1 MHKAKI
7 QRQDNK
13 LTYRTYKNRIFE
25 NDKTSIQV
33 KQRIYIDTSV
43 FGGHFDDEFKEHT
56 IPLFDRIIKGE
67 FIILYQT
74 VTQDELENAPEKV
87 KELVKSIRA
96 DLTEFIE
103 TTDEVVDLATEYIS
117 EKVVGQTSYAD
128 CLHIALATI
137 NRADFLVSWNFKH
150 IVNIE
155 RIRGYNSI
163 NIKYGYK
170 QLEIRSPR
178 EFEKY
183 EDD

>member
-1 MHKAKI
+1 M
-7 QRQDNK
+7 
-13 LTYRTYKNRIFE
+13 
-25 NDKTSIQV
+25 
-33 KQRIYIDTSV
+33 KQRIYLDTSV
-43 FGGHFDDEFKEHT
+43 FGGYFDEEFSEHT
-56 IPLFDRIIKGE
+56 IPLFDRLKNND
-67 FIILYQT
+67 FTLLFST

-87 KELVKSIRA
+87 RNLVKSIRT
-96 DLTEFIE
+96 DSTEFLD
-103 TTDEVVDLATEYIS
+103 TTEESIDLATEYIT
-117 EKVVGQTSYAD
+117 EKVVGQTSFAD

-150 IVNIE
+150 IVNIQ

-163 NIKYGYK
+163 NIKNGYK

>member
-1 MHKAKI
+1 M
-7 QRQDNK
+7 K
-13 LTYRTYKNRIFE
+13 LNLYRHLKP
-25 NDKTSIQV
+25 
-33 KQRIYIDTSV
+33 RIYIDTSV
-43 FGGHFDDEFKEHT
+43 FGGHFDDEFSEHT
-56 IPLFDRIIKGE
+56 IPLFDLIKSGE
-67 FIILYQT
+67 YVVLYSN

-87 KELVKSIRA
+87 KDLVRSLRVES
-96 DLTEFIE
+96 TEFLE
-103 TTDEVVDLATEYIS
+103 TTSEAIDLATEYIT
-117 EKVVGQTSYAD
+117 EKVVGKTSFAD

-163 NIKYGYK
+163 NIKNGYK

-183 EDD
+183 ED

>member
-1 MHKAKI
+1 
-7 QRQDNK
+7 
-13 LTYRTYKNRIFE
+13 
-25 NDKTSIQV
+25 V

-43 FGGHFDDEFKEHT
+43 FGGYFDEEFKEHT
-56 IPLFDRIIKGE
+56 IPLFDRIKAGE
-67 FIILYQT
+67 FIVLFST

-87 KELVKSIRA
+87 KDLVKSLSA

-103 TTDEVVDLATEYIS
+103 TSDESVDLATEYVT
-117 EKVVGQTSYAD
+117 EKVVGQTSFAD

-137 NRADFLVSWNFKH
+137 NRVDFLVSWNFKH

-163 NIKYGYK
+163 NIKNGYK

-183 EDD
+183 EDN

>member
-1 MHKAKI
+1 
-7 QRQDNK
+7 
-13 LTYRTYKNRIFE
+13 
-25 NDKTSIQV
+25 V

-43 FGGHFDDEFKEHT
+43 FGGYYDEEFSEHT
-56 IPLFDRIIKGE
+56 IPLFNRLLNNE
-67 FIILYQT
+67 FTLLFSI

-87 KELVKSIRA
+87 KDLVKSIKVEN
-96 DLTEFIE
+96 TEFIE
-103 TTDEVVDLATEYIS
+103 TTKEAIDLAEEYIT
-117 EKVVGQTSYAD
+117 EKVVGQTSLAD

-150 IVNIE
+150 IVNID
-155 RIRGYNSI
+155 RIRGYNAI

-183 EDD
+183 EDDRKTF